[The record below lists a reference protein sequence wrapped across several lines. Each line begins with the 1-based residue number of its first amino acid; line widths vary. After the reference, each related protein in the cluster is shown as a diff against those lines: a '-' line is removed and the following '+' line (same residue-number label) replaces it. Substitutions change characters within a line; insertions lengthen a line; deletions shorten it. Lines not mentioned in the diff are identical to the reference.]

1 MTYTHILFDAD
12 DTLYDYPK
20 AENHALNQTLTEA
33 GIPCTDEVMK
43 AYQAINQQLWRDL
56 EQGLVTQAALR
67 TERFARLV
75 QQLGLTPRVQVEEI
89 SERYL
94 ELLGEGIF
102 LIDGAYELCR
112 DLNEA
117 GFHLAIITNGIK
129 KVQTSRIAGSEL
141 AEMFEAV
148 IVSEDTGY
156 QKPHPGIF
164 DYAFDALGLQQT
176 DKSRVLIVGDSL
188 TSDMKGG
195 LNYGIDTC
203 WFNPFHRPNTLD
215 LRPTYEIHRLAEV
228 KELAGGEAGP
238 HDKDG
243 GGGR

>member
-20 AENHALNQTLTEA
+20 AENQALNRTLSEA
-33 GIPCTDEVMK
+33 GIACTDELMK

-56 EQGLVTQAALR
+56 EQGLVTQATLR
-67 TERFARLV
+67 TERFARLI
-75 QQLGLTPRVQVEEI
+75 QELGLTPRFRVEEI

-94 ELLGEGIF
+94 ERLGEGIF

-117 GFHLAIITNGIK
+117 GVRLAILTNGIK

-164 DYAFDALGLQQT
+164 DYAFDKLGLRQA

-203 WFNPFHRPNTLD
+203 WYNPFHRPNTLD
-215 LRPTYEIHRLAEV
+215 RKPTYEIRSLAEV
-228 KELAGGEAGP
+228 KELAGG
-238 HDKDG
+238 
-243 GGGR
+243 GGRPAR

>member
-1 MTYTHILFDAD
+1 MIYTHILFDAD

-20 AENHALNQTLTEA
+20 AENHALNRTLTEA
-33 GIPCTDEVMK
+33 GIACTGEVMR

-67 TERFARLV
+67 TERFSRLF
-75 QQLGLTPRVQVEEI
+75 QELGLTPCFQVEEI

-94 ELLGEGIF
+94 GQLGQGIF

-117 GFHLAIITNGIK
+117 GVHLAILTNGIK

-164 DYAFDALGLQQT
+164 DYAFDILGLRST

-195 LNYGIDTC
+195 FNYGIDTC
-203 WFNPFHRPNTLD
+203 WFNPFRRPNTLD
-215 LRPTYEIHRLAEV
+215 LQTTYEIHRLEEV
-228 KELAGGEAGP
+228 KELTGVRNGES
-238 HDKDG
+238 
-243 GGGR
+243 R

>member
-20 AENHALNQTLTEA
+20 AESHALTRTLTEA
-33 GIPCTDEVMK
+33 DIACTDEVME
-43 AYQAINQQLWRDL
+43 AYQAINQKLWRDL

-75 QQLGLTPRVQVEEI
+75 QELGLTPRFEVAEI

-94 ELLGEGIF
+94 ELLGEGIY
-102 LIDGAYELCR
+102 LIDGAYDICR
-112 DLNEA
+112 GLNEA
-117 GFHLAIITNGIK
+117 GVHLAIITNGIK
-129 KVQTSRIAGSEL
+129 KVQTNRIAGSEL
-141 AEMFEAV
+141 SGMFEAI

-164 DYAFDALGLQQT
+164 DYAFEQLGLRQA

-188 TSDMKGG
+188 TSDMRGG
-195 LNYGIDTC
+195 QNYGIDTC
-203 WFNPFHRPNTLD
+203 WFNPFHRPNTLG
-215 LRPTYEIHRLAEV
+215 LKPTYEIRSLAELIM
-228 KELAGGEAGP
+228 LAGVD
-238 HDKDG
+238 H
-243 GGGR
+243 